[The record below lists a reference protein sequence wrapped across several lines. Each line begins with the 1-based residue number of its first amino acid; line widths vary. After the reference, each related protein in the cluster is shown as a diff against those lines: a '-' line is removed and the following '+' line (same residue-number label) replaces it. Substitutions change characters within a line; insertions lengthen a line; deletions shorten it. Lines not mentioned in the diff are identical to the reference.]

1 MPDRQAQVLRT
12 RYSAQVQSVADS
24 RFTEYVV
31 FDLET
36 TGLSPERDAIVEIG
50 ALKVRGGQ
58 VQSHEVFQTLVRP
71 QDAHGRTVAIPW
83 YTQRVHGISDQ
94 MVRDAPGLTDVL
106 PQFLEF
112 VGAAAVVAHNVAFD
126 SGFIRAGALRH
137 GLVWNP
143 AKELCTVQLS
153 RRAFPQER
161 GHKLDALATRLGL
174 EFEAGGRHRSMGDVR
189 VTAEAFILLMNRLE
203 LTQHREQSGIR

>member
-1 MPDRQAQVLRT
+1 MQRVSDN
-12 RYSAQVQSVADS
+12 S
-24 RFTEYVV
+24 FTEYVV

-58 VQSHEVFQTLVRP
+58 VQAHEVFQTLVRP
-71 QDAHGRTVAIPW
+71 QDTQGRTMTIPW
-83 YTQRVHGISDQ
+83 YTQRIHGISDQ
-94 MVRDAPGLTDVL
+94 MVRNAPGLSDVL

-112 VGAAAVVAHNVAFD
+112 VGGAAVVAHNVAFD
-126 SGFIRAGALRH
+126 SGFIRAGAARH
-137 GLVWNP
+137 GLVWKP
-143 AKELCTVQLS
+143 ARELCTVQLS

-161 GHKLDALATRLGL
+161 GHKLDALASRLGL

-189 VTAEAFILLMNRLE
+189 VTAEAFVLLLERLE
-203 LTQHREQSGIR
+203 LAGQR